1 MHKLGKS
8 KLGKPKLRKSK
19 LSLLLVDNYDSFTFN
34 LQHMFLLFPE
44 VRLTVKRN
52 DDDLIGLIEQN
63 SFDGVIIG
71 PGPGSP
77 EDEQYFGFNRRIIL
91 DYGTAGLPVFGV
103 CLGFQGIYH
112 AFGGSLALSPVPM
125 HGKTSPLCIAE
136 SGGTILRGVADDV
149 QVMRY
154 HSIIAD
160 LTRPVPD
167 CFRLVAY
174 AADAKDAG
182 KEAVKETTKELM
194 AIEHKQYP
202 IFGVQ
207 FHPESFATECGMQ
220 IARNFVG
227 CL

>member
-1 MHKLGKS
+1 MHKLS
-8 KLGKPKLRKSK
+8 TRR

-34 LQHMFLLFPE
+34 LQHMFLLFPG
-44 VRLTVKRN
+44 VSLTVKRN
-52 DDDLIGLIEQN
+52 DDDLIGLIKQN

-91 DYGTAGLPVFGV
+91 EYGTAGLPVFGV

-136 SGGTILRGVADDV
+136 AGGTILRGVADDA

-160 LTRPVPD
+160 LTGPVPD
-167 CFRLVAY
+167 CFRLLAY
-174 AADAKDAG
+174 AASSDSFAKEVP
-182 KEAVKETTKELM
+182 KEATKELM
-194 AIEHKQYP
+194 AIEHKEYP

-220 IARNFVG
+220 IVRNFVG